1 MRIVHRVH
9 NGKLVAVNQEPPR
22 KKSRAERRKDKAAAI
37 AAKRRAAAER
47 EQAATVE
54 RDTPEQRHAR
64 AAIYHDFTLSGM
76 RHFRDL

>member
-47 EQAATVE
+47 
-54 RDTPEQRHAR
+54 DTPEQRHAR